1 MNLDIFA
8 IAVGVAILAIQGA
21 RLILDTTNRSRLP
34 RSFDIAVLGEPQVG
48 KTTFITSL
56 FYHIF
61 HSNLSKDLI
70 VRGEATIDKVNEDIL
85 LLNTGRPP
93 SPTKSIDVFTYR
105 AEYTIPKT
113 ALFNDVTYKIQIG
126 DYPGEY
132 SEELTEAA
140 HSSIIGSKFFDWT
153 YNADM
158 IIYVV
163 DAHKLAMDNEYCEH
177 IVQFIRSTW
186 QHINDRIRDR
196 DSKKTPSARIIITKA
211 DILYKMAILEQYK
224 DAADRSIVYLR
235 ESDNA
240 KVDFGLKRRIN
251 KASDFLSLQTD
262 DFLSII
268 TSHYLQNSESTPINM
283 HDIALSIL
291 PKRF

>member
-177 IVQFIRSTW
+177 IV
-186 QHINDRIRDR
+186 
-196 DSKKTPSARIIITKA
+196 
-211 DILYKMAILEQYK
+211 
-224 DAADRSIVYLR
+224 
-235 ESDNA
+235 
-240 KVDFGLKRRIN
+240 
-251 KASDFLSLQTD
+251 
-262 DFLSII
+262 
-268 TSHYLQNSESTPINM
+268 
-283 HDIALSIL
+283 
-291 PKRF
+291 